1 MNKIE
6 KRHLAA
12 ARRAAK
18 RKGFKFDVPSVE
30 VVYQEEKVVETVEIS
45 MTAPII
51 EEVPEHPAVSI
62 FKGLNAD
69 RQSKGSSRKEKKPT
83 RKEKQDAEES

>member
-18 RKGFKFDVPSVE
+18 RRELKFEFPSVE
-30 VVYQEEKVVETVEIS
+30 VIHQEEKVVETAEIS
-45 MTAPII
+45 MAAPVI

-62 FKGLNAD
+62 FKGLDAD
-69 RQSKGSSRKEKKPT
+69 RQSKGSSKKEKKST